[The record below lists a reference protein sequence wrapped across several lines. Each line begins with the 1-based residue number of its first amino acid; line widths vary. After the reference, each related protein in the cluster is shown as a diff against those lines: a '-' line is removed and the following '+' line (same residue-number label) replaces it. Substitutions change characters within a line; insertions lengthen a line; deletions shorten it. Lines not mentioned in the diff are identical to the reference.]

1 MMQFAPKPE
10 SIPIVAVLL
19 VGAAAAAINSIIGAM
34 IMVNLA
40 SKFRLPKLE
49 IGQTFKA
56 LFIGRLGVEALLGF
70 VSTAVILSNAI
81 DPSMHSVFVGA
92 LLLVGFFVVSA
103 TISRFLDITPEWAM
117 LLHLTTLI
125 CQAALYGAV
134 TVVVLVVAF
143 LLYPDTLAELTS

>member
-10 SIPIVAVLL
+10 SIPIVAVLS

>member
-117 LLHLTTLI
+117 LLHLTTLV

>member
-117 LLHLTTLI
+117 LLHLTTLV
-125 CQAALYGAV
+125 CQAALYAR
-134 TVVVLVVAF
+134 
-143 LLYPDTLAELTS
+143 